1 MPPRRRTEAELLA
14 EADVVTFDREYFLDE
29 IWDYQPGEHVTILA
43 PSGGGKTHL
52 AYQLLNETADPRL
65 QATVIV
71 MKPRDTTV
79 DRFTK
84 DLGFKVI
91 RDWPPA
97 KITGAFSKKPRGYTL
112 WPKHSEEPTVTED
125 RQFAIFRRAI
135 LDNYNHAVSRN
146 SDGKIIFADEVVS
159 LIEVL
164 GLANELK
171 TVWRMGRS
179 AGCGLWST
187 SQQPAWIPRNAYQAH
202 HLFIGLETDEDVQK
216 RYGEIGG
223 GINKDLV
230 KALVSNLKMQQF
242 VYIRR
247 DAREICIVDR

>member
-1 MPPRRRTEAELLA
+1 MPPRRRTDSELLSDY
-14 EADVVTFDREYFLDE
+14 EVVTYDRETFLDE
-29 IWDYQPGEHVTILA
+29 VWSYEPGEHVTILA

-52 AYQLLNETADPRL
+52 AYELLDVTAHPRL

-71 MKPRDTTV
+71 MKPRDETV
-79 DRFTK
+79 DKFTK
-84 DLGFKVI
+84 RLGFKVI
-91 RDWPPA
+91 RDWPPS
-97 KITGAFSKKPRGYTL
+97 KIKGAFMEKVRGYTL
-112 WPKHSEEPTVTED
+112 WPRHAAEPEVTEAK
-125 RQFAIFRRAI
+125 QYAIFRRAI

-164 GLANELK
+164 GLTNVLK

-179 AGCGLWST
+179 AGSGLWTT

-223 GINKDLV
+223 GIDKYLV
-230 KALVSNLKMQQF
+230 KALVSNLKLRQF

>member
-1 MPPRRRTEAELLA
+1 MPPRRRTEEELLA

-29 IWDYQPGEHVTILA
+29 VWDYKPGEHVTILA

-52 AYQLLNETADPRL
+52 AYELLDRTADPRL

-71 MKPRDTTV
+71 MKPRDETV
-79 DRFTK
+79 DKFSR
-84 DLGFKVI
+84 DLGFKTI

-97 KITGAFSKKPRGYTL
+97 KITGVFTQKPRGYTL

-125 RQFAIFRRAI
+125 RQFSIFRRAI
-135 LDNYNHAVSRN
+135 LDNYNHAVSKN
-146 SDGKIIFADEVVS
+146 SDGKIVFADEVVS

-164 GLANELK
+164 GLASELK

-179 AGCGLWST
+179 AGCGLWAT
-187 SQQPAWIPRNAYQAH
+187 SQQPAWIPRNAYQSH

-223 GINKDLV
+223 GIDKNLV
-230 KALVSNLKMQQF
+230 KALVSNLEMQQF